1 MNKKVINYFIAI
13 MGIILLACG
22 LILIKLIHTPQGILT
37 TLPYICVGIGC
48 GIFGHG
54 IGNIINSRIMYNNP
68 DVKKQ
73 MEIEEKDERNIA
85 IKNSAKAKAYDMMI
99 FVFGTLMIFLA
110 LMNVDMMVILM
121 LVTSYLFVV
130 GYSIYFRIKYDK
142 EM

>member
-1 MNKKVINYFIAI
+1 MNKKLINYFIAI
-13 MGIILLACG
+13 IGVILLACG

-48 GIFGHG
+48 GMFGHG
-54 IGNIINSRIMYNNP
+54 TGNIINSRIMYNNP
-68 DVKKQ
+68 NFKKQ
-73 MEIEEKDERNIA
+73 MEIEQKDERNIA

-99 FVFGTLMIFLA
+99 FVFGALMIALA

-121 LVTSYLFVV
+121 LVSCYLFVI
-130 GYSIYFRIKYDK
+130 GYSVYCRVKYEK

>member
-1 MNKKVINYFIAI
+1 MNKKLINYFIVIIGI
-13 MGIILLACG
+13 MLLVCG
-22 LILIKLIHTPQGILT
+22 LILIKFIDNPQGILI

-54 IGNIINSRIMYNNP
+54 IGNIINSRIMSNNP

-73 MEIEEKDERNIA
+73 KEIEQKDERNIA
-85 IKNSAKAKAYDMMI
+85 IQNHAKAKAYDMMV
-99 FVFGTLMIFLA
+99 FVFGALMISFS

-121 LVTSYLFVV
+121 FVISYLFVI
-130 GYSIYFRIKYDK
+130 GYSVYCRIKYDK

>member
-1 MNKKVINYFIAI
+1 MNKKLINYFTAI
-13 MGIILLACG
+13 IGVILLACG

-37 TLPYICVGIGC
+37 TLPYIFVGIGC

-54 IGNIINSRIMYNNP
+54 TGNIINSKIMSNNP
-68 DVKKQ
+68 DLKKQ
-73 MEIEEKDERNIA
+73 MEIEQKDERNIA

-99 FVFGTLMIFLA
+99 FVFGAVMIFLA
-110 LMNVDMMVILM
+110 LMNVDMMVILI

-130 GYSIYFRIKYDK
+130 GYSVYYKIKYDK

>member
-1 MNKKVINYFIAI
+1 MNKKLINYFIAI
-13 MGIILLACG
+13 IGIMLLACG

-37 TLPYICVGIGC
+37 TLPYICIGIGC

-73 MEIEEKDERNIA
+73 MEIEQKDERNIS
-85 IKNSAKAKAYDMMI
+85 IQNSAKAKAYDMMI
-99 FVFGTLMIFLA
+99 FVFGALMISLTLMNI
-110 LMNVDMMVILM
+110 DMMVILM

-130 GYSIYFRIKYDK
+130 GYSVYCRIKYDK

>member
-1 MNKKVINYFIAI
+1 MNKKLINYFIAI
-13 MGIILLACG
+13 IGIMLLACG

-37 TLPYICVGIGC
+37 TLPYICIGIGC

-73 MEIEEKDERNIA
+73 MEIEQKDERNIS
-85 IKNSAKAKAYDMMI
+85 IQNSAKAKAYDMMI
-99 FVFGTLMIFLA
+99 FVFGALMISLA

-130 GYSIYFRIKYDK
+130 GYSVYCRIKYDK

>member
-1 MNKKVINYFIAI
+1 MNKRLINYFIVILGI
-13 MGIILLACG
+13 MLLACG
-22 LILIKLIHTPQGILT
+22 LILIKLTHTPEGILT

-73 MEIEEKDERNIA
+73 MEIEQKDERNIA
-85 IKNSAKAKAYDMMI
+85 IQNSAKAKAYDMMI
-99 FVFGTLMIFLA
+99 FVFGALIISLA
-110 LMNVDMMVILM
+110 LMNVDMMVILI

-130 GYSIYFRIKYDK
+130 GYSIYCRIKYDK

>member
-1 MNKKVINYFIAI
+1 MNKKLINYFIAI
-13 MGIILLACG
+13 IGIILFACG

-37 TLPYICVGIGC
+37 TLPYISIGIGC

-73 MEIEEKDERNIA
+73 MEIEQKDERNIA
-85 IKNSAKAKAYDMMI
+85 IQNSAKAKAYDMMI
-99 FVFGTLMIFLA
+99 FVFGALMISLT

-121 LVTSYLFVV
+121 LVASYLFVV
-130 GYSIYFRIKYDK
+130 GYSVYCRIKYDK

>member
-1 MNKKVINYFIAI
+1 MNKKMINYFAVVT
-13 MGIILLACG
+13 GIILLASG
-22 LILIKLIHTPQGILT
+22 LILIKLIHTPQGIFT

-48 GIFGHG
+48 GIFGYG

-73 MEIEEKDERNIA
+73 VEIELKDERNIA
-85 IKNSAKAKAYDMMI
+85 IQNSAKAKAYDMMI
-99 FVFGTLMIFLA
+99 FVFGALMISLA
-110 LMNVDMMVILM
+110 LMNVEMMVILM

-130 GYSIYFRIKYDK
+130 GYSIYCRIKYNK

>member
-1 MNKKVINYFIAI
+1 MNKKLINYFIAI
-13 MGIILLACG
+13 IGIMLLACG
-22 LILIKLIHTPQGILT
+22 LILIKLIHTPQGVLT
-37 TLPYICVGIGC
+37 TLPYICIGIGC

-73 MEIEEKDERNIA
+73 MEIEQKDERNIS
-85 IKNSAKAKAYDMMI
+85 IQNSAKAKAYDMMI
-99 FVFGTLMIFLA
+99 FVFGALMISLA

-130 GYSIYFRIKYDK
+130 GYSVYCRIKYDK

>member
-1 MNKKVINYFIAI
+1 MNKKLINYSIVI
-13 MGIILLACG
+13 IGILLLACG

-73 MEIEEKDERNIA
+73 MEIEQKDERNIA
-85 IKNSAKAKAYDMMI
+85 IQHRAKAKAYDTMI
-99 FVFGTLMIFLA
+99 FVFGALIISLA
-110 LMNVDMMVILM
+110 LMNVDILVILI

-130 GYSIYFRIKYDK
+130 GCSIYYRIKYNK

>member
-1 MNKKVINYFIAI
+1 MNKKLINYFIAI
-13 MGIILLACG
+13 IGIILLACG

-37 TLPYICVGIGC
+37 TLPYICIGIGC

-73 MEIEEKDERNIA
+73 MEIEQKDERNIS
-85 IKNSAKAKAYDMMI
+85 IQNSAKAKAYDMMI
-99 FVFGTLMIFLA
+99 FVFGALMISLA

-130 GYSIYFRIKYDK
+130 GYSVYYRIKYDK

>member
-1 MNKKVINYFIAI
+1 MNKKLINYFIVILGI
-13 MGIILLACG
+13 MLLACG
-22 LILIKLIHTPQGILT
+22 LILIKLIHTSQGILT

-68 DVKKQ
+68 DMKKQ
-73 MEIEEKDERNIA
+73 MEIEQKDERNIA
-85 IKNSAKAKAYDMMI
+85 IQNSAKAKAYDMMI
-99 FVFGTLMIFLA
+99 FVYGALMISLA
-110 LMNVDMMVILM
+110 LMNVDILVILI

-130 GYSIYFRIKYDK
+130 GCSIYYRIKYNK

>member
-1 MNKKVINYFIAI
+1 MNKKLINYFIVI
-13 MGIILLACG
+13 IGILLLACG

-73 MEIEEKDERNIA
+73 MEIEQKDERNIA
-85 IKNSAKAKAYDMMI
+85 IQNRAKAKAYDMMI
-99 FVFGTLMIFLA
+99 FVFGALIISLA
-110 LMNVDMMVILM
+110 LMNVDMMVILI

-130 GYSIYFRIKYDK
+130 GYNVYCRIKYDK